1 MTVKR
6 LFKYYVLNEPLKQI
20 EMNNILEKVS
30 KKIKLTDREANFLR
44 LYNQTREDR
53 DFMLLSKNT
62 VYKKVKDF
70 LSKERVVICD
80 LTDRDGR
87 IGSPIIDI
95 KNDIESDFCQVYM
108 KSGLTKELHDK
119 YLYNLIYN
127 NRKNYY
133 SLQEHDE
140 YYEKIEANN
149 D

>member
-1 MTVKR
+1 MKVKR

-44 LYNQTREDR
+44 LYNRTREDR

-87 IGSPIIDI
+87 IGLPIIDI
-95 KNDIESDFCQVYM
+95 KNDIESDSCQVYM